1 MSKVQAIQNFPAP
14 KSVKEARSF
23 LGLINYLIRFIP
35 NLATHTQCLRML
47 TKKDCKFKWSEVEQ
61 EAFEGLKSIV
71 KSKTVLK
78 HFSTGKTTKTVVDVS
93 NVGLG
98 AVLLQ
103 EQEDNNFYPLMYASR
118 SLTETEARYSRTERE
133 ALGVVWDYEKF
144 RLTHIG
150 DNLDTKTDHTALLGI
165 FDVRLHLNV

>member
-1 MSKVQAIQNFPAP
+1 MGIQPTVSKVEAIQNFPAL
-14 KSVKEARSF
+14 KNVKEVRSF

-35 NLATHTQCLRML
+35 NLATHTHCLRML

-71 KSKTVLK
+71 TSKTVLK
-78 HFSTGKTTKTVVDVS
+78 HFSTGKTTKIVVDAS

-103 EQEDNNFYPLMYASR
+103 EQEDKNFYPVMYASR
-118 SLTETEARYSRTERE
+118 SLTETESRYSQTERE
-133 ALGVVWDYEKF
+133 ALGV
-144 RLTHIG
+144 
-150 DNLDTKTDHTALLGI
+150 
-165 FDVRLHLNV
+165 